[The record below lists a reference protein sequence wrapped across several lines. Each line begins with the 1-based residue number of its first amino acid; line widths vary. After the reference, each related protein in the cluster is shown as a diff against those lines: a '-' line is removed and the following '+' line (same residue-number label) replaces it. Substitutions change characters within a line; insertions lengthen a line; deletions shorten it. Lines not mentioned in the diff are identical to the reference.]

1 MTGSD
6 TRDDEALQ
14 RSNELLQAVS
24 RAQSQFIAN
33 ALSTA
38 LFEETLA
45 SVLKLTS
52 SEYGFVA
59 EVLYTPE
66 GNPHLRTHAI
76 TDIGWDEESRA
87 LYERYA
93 PTMEFYNLKTLFG
106 AALTSGKTV
115 IANRPAADPRSGG
128 LPPGHP
134 SMHSFLGLPIYHGG
148 EMVGMIGLANRP
160 GGYDEALE
168 EYLQPLV
175 ITCGLLI
182 EAYRNLRRRKR
193 AEAETMRLATAL
205 TSIDEAIMIT
215 NLDGVIQDVNPAFE
229 RLTGYTRTEALG
241 QTPRLLKSGVHD
253 DADYYKTMWKAILT
267 KGSWEGEFVNRR
279 RDGTLFHVEQTISAV
294 RDETGQIVAFV
305 AAQRDVTERK
315 SAEEALRLSEA
326 RYRDQLEQ
334 TQTALA
340 ETRALYETSKLLSGL
355 QSMPEMLQRAVD
367 GVAQALRANRVTLIL
382 ANSVDQ
388 SISHHVKGGPGA
400 GLAVDIAY
408 DELIQGLSGWAMR
421 KRRPALTLK
430 DQVDRRESDYVRQR
444 RAETLAGSVVVVPL
458 LYQDRLFGTM
468 TAINRPDER
477 DFTDRDV
484 ELMLTIANQVAVAI
498 ENTSLYHKALE
509 ASRLKSDFLA
519 TMSHE
524 IRTPMNG
531 MIGMTELLLD
541 TTLDDEQ
548 REFAEIALKEADHL
562 LAIINDILDY
572 SVIEAGKLILDE
584 RDFSVADVIASVVKT
599 LSAEAGAKRLALLT
613 AVAAGV
619 PARLRGDAGR
629 LSQILLNLVGNAV
642 KFTERGEVEVRVEP
656 LILQDDAAVLRF
668 SVRDTGPGLAASE
681 QARLFQ
687 PFTQL
692 DSGATRRHG
701 GTGLGLAIVGRL
713 VQLMNG
719 EAGVESQVGQG
730 ATFWFTVR
738 LRCPSV

>member
-1 MTGSD
+1 MTCSD
-6 TRDDEALQ
+6 TRDDDALQ

-24 RAQSQFIAN
+24 RAQSQFITN

-38 LFEETLA
+38 LFEETLV
-45 SVLKLTS
+45 SVLKLTNS
-52 SEYGFVA
+52 AFGFVA

-106 AALTSGKTV
+106 AGLTTGKTV
-115 IANRPAADPRSGG
+115 IANQPATDPRSGG

-134 SMHSFLGLPIYHGG
+134 PLNSFLGLPIYHGG

-160 GGYDEALE
+160 GGYDQGVE

-175 ITCGLLI
+175 LTCGLLI

-229 RLTGYTRTEALG
+229 RLTGYTRAEALG

-305 AAQRDVTERK
+305 AAQRDVTKRK
-315 SAEEALRLSEA
+315 SAEEAQRLSEA
-326 RYRDQLEQ
+326 RYREQLEQ
-334 TQTALA
+334 TQTVLA

-367 GVAQALRANRVTLIL
+367 GVAQALRANQVTLIL

-388 SISHHVKGGPGA
+388 SISHYVKGGPGA

-541 TTLDDEQ
+541 TPLDDEQ

-619 PARLRGDAGR
+619 PARLRGDAAR

-656 LILQDDAAVLRF
+656 LMLQDDAAVLRF
-668 SVRDTGPGLAASE
+668 SVHDTGPGLAASE

-738 LRCPSV
+738 LRCPGD

>member
-1 MTGSD
+1 MKNGG
-6 TRDDEALQ
+6 DEDALQ

-38 LFEETLA
+38 LFEDTLV

-115 IANRPAADPRSGG
+115 IANRPTTDPRSGG

-134 SMHSFLGLPIYHGG
+134 PMHSFLGVPIYHGG
-148 EMVGMIGLANRP
+148 ELVGMIGLANRP
-160 GGYDEALE
+160 GGYDEAVE

-175 ITCGLLI
+175 LTCGLLI

-215 NLDGVIQDVNPAFE
+215 DLDGIIQDVNPAFE
-229 RLTGYTRTEALG
+229 RLTGYTRAEALG
-241 QTPRLLKSGVHD
+241 HTPRLLKSGVHD
-253 DADYYKTMWKAILT
+253 DADYYKTMWQAILT

-315 SAEEALRLSEA
+315 GAEEAVRLSEA

-382 ANSVDQ
+382 ANSVFQ
-388 SISHHVKGGPGA
+388 SISYFVKGGPGA

-408 DELIQGLSGWAMR
+408 DELIQGLSGWVMR
-421 KRRPALTLK
+421 KRRPALTLR

-498 ENTSLYHKALE
+498 ENTSLYHQALE

-531 MIGMTELLLD
+531 IIGMTELLLD
-541 TTLDDEQ
+541 TPLDDEQ
-548 REFAEIALKEADHL
+548 REFAEIVRSEADHL

-584 RDFSVADVIASVVKT
+584 QDISVAAIVEGVAQT
-599 LSAEAGAKRLALLT
+599 LAAEARAKRLVLMT
-613 AVAAGV
+613 EVAAGL
-619 PARLRGDAGR
+619 PAREGEMRRACARYCSTWQEMPSSSLSAGR
-629 LSQILLNLVGNAV
+629 LKCGSS
-642 KFTERGEVEVRVEP
+642 P
-656 LILQDDAAVLRF
+656 LPGRRTPRCCVSVSATRDPASPPVSRPSFSSRLPSSTAAQHADTA
-668 SVRDTGPGLAASE
+668 VRDLGWRSSDGLY
-681 QARLFQ
+681 
-687 PFTQL
+687 T
-692 DSGATRRHG
+692 
-701 GTGLGLAIVGRL
+701 
-713 VQLMNG
+713 
-719 EAGVESQVGQG
+719 
-730 ATFWFTVR
+730 
-738 LRCPSV
+738 

>member
-1 MTGSD
+1 MKNGG
-6 TRDDEALQ
+6 DEDALQ

-38 LFEETLA
+38 LFEDTLV

-115 IANRPAADPRSGG
+115 IANRPTTDPRSGG

-134 SMHSFLGLPIYHGG
+134 PMHSFLGVPIYHGG
-148 EMVGMIGLANRP
+148 ELVGMIGLANRP
-160 GGYDEALE
+160 GGYDEAVE

-175 ITCGLLI
+175 LTCGLLI

-215 NLDGVIQDVNPAFE
+215 DLDGIIQDVNPAFE
-229 RLTGYTRTEALG
+229 RLTGYTRAEALG
-241 QTPRLLKSGVHD
+241 HTPRLLKSGVHD
-253 DADYYKTMWKAILT
+253 DADYYKTMWQAILT

-315 SAEEALRLSEA
+315 GAEEAVRLSEA

-382 ANSVDQ
+382 ANSVFQ
-388 SISHHVKGGPGA
+388 SISYFVKGGPGA

-408 DELIQGLSGWAMR
+408 DELIQGLSGWVMR
-421 KRRPALTLK
+421 KRRPALTLR

-498 ENTSLYHKALE
+498 ENTSLYHQALE

-531 MIGMTELLLD
+531 IIGMTELLLD
-541 TTLDDEQ
+541 TPLDDEQ
-548 REFAEIALKEADHL
+548 REFAEIVRSEADHL

-584 RDFSVADVIASVVKT
+584 QDISVAAIVEGVAQT
-599 LSAEAGAKRLALLT
+599 LAAEARAKRLVLMT
-613 AVAAGV
+613 EVAAGLPARV
-619 PARLRGDAGR
+619 RGDAARLR
-629 LSQILLNLVGNAV
+629 QILLNLAGNAV
-642 KFTERGEVEVRVEP
+642 KFTERGEIEVRVEP
-656 LILQDDAAVLRF
+656 LAREEDAAVLRF
-668 SVRDTGPGLAASE
+668 SVRDTGPGLSASE
-681 QARLFQ
+681 QAKLFQ

-713 VQLMNG
+713 VHLMNG
-719 EAGVESQVGQG
+719 EAGVESRVGEG
-730 ATFWFTVR
+730 ATFWFTAR
-738 LRCPSV
+738 LRCS

>member
-1 MTGSD
+1 MTCSD

-24 RAQSQFIAN
+24 RAQSQFINN

-45 SVLKLTS
+45 SVLKLTD
-52 SEYGFVA
+52 SEFGFVA

-66 GNPHLRTHAI
+66 GHPHLRTHAI

-93 PTMEFYNLKTLFG
+93 PTMEFYNLKTLYG
-106 AALTSGKTV
+106 AGLTTGKTV
-115 IANRPAADPRSGG
+115 NAEHPATDARSGG

-134 SMHSFLGLPIYHGG
+134 PLNSFLGIPIYHGG
-148 EMVGMIGLANRP
+148 ELVGMIGLANRP
-160 GGYDEALE
+160 GGYDKALE

-193 AEAETMRLATAL
+193 AEAETIRMATAL
-205 TSIDEAIMIT
+205 QSIDEAIMIT
-215 NLDGVIQDVNPAFE
+215 DLEGVIQDVNPAFE
-229 RLTGYTRTEALG
+229 RLTGYSRAEALG
-241 QTPRLLKSGVHD
+241 QTPRLLKSGVYD
-253 DADYYKTMWKAILT
+253 DAHYYETMWKAILT

-279 RDGTLFHVEQTISAV
+279 RDGTMFHVEQTISAV

-315 SAEEALRLSEA
+315 RAEEALRLGEA

-340 ETRALYETSKLLSGL
+340 ETRALYETSKILSTL

-382 ANSVDQ
+382 ANPVDQ
-388 SISHHVKGGPGA
+388 SITHYVKGGPGA
-400 GLAVDIAY
+400 SLAVDIDY

-421 KRRPALTLK
+421 KRRPALTLR
-430 DQVDRRESDYVRQR
+430 DQLDQRESDYVRQR
-444 RAETLAGSVVVVPL
+444 RAETMAGSVVVVPL

-498 ENTSLYHKALE
+498 ENTSLYHQAVE

-531 MIGMTELLLD
+531 IMGMTELLLD
-541 TTLDDEQ
+541 TPLDDEQ
-548 REFAEIALKEADHL
+548 REFAEIALKEAHHL
-562 LAIINDILDY
+562 LAIINDILDF

-584 RDFSVADVIASVVKT
+584 RELSVAEIVDGVASS
-599 LSAEAGAKRLALLT
+599 LAAEVNSKRLVLMT
-613 AVAAGV
+613 DIAADV
-619 PARLRGDAGR
+619 PPRLRGDGGR
-629 LSQILLNLVGNAV
+629 LRQILLNLVGNAV
-642 KFTERGEVEVRVEP
+642 KFTERGEIEVRVA
-656 LILQDDAAVLRF
+656 LLARQDDAAMLHF
-668 SVRDTGPGLAASE
+668 SVRDSGPGLGASE

-713 VQLMNG
+713 VRLMNG
-719 EAGVESQVGQG
+719 EVGVESQVGRG

-738 LRCPSV
+738 LHCG

>member
-1 MTGSD
+1 M
-6 TRDDEALQ
+6 
-14 RSNELLQAVS
+14 
-24 RAQSQFIAN
+24 
-33 ALSTA
+33 
-38 LFEETLA
+38 
-45 SVLKLTS
+45 
-52 SEYGFVA
+52 
-59 EVLYTPE
+59 
-66 GNPHLRTHAI
+66 
-76 TDIGWDEESRA
+76 
-87 LYERYA
+87 
-93 PTMEFYNLKTLFG
+93 
-106 AALTSGKTV
+106 
-115 IANRPAADPRSGG
+115 
-128 LPPGHP
+128 
-134 SMHSFLGLPIYHGG
+134 
-148 EMVGMIGLANRP
+148 
-160 GGYDEALE
+160 
-168 EYLQPLV
+168 
-175 ITCGLLI
+175 
-182 EAYRNLRRRKR
+182 
-193 AEAETMRLATAL
+193 
-205 TSIDEAIMIT
+205 
-215 NLDGVIQDVNPAFE
+215 
-229 RLTGYTRTEALG
+229 
-241 QTPRLLKSGVHD
+241 
-253 DADYYKTMWKAILT
+253 
-267 KGSWEGEFVNRR
+267 
-279 RDGTLFHVEQTISAV
+279 EQTISAV

-340 ETRALYETSKLLSGL
+340 ETRALYETSKILSGL

-382 ANSVDQ
+382 ANSMDQ
-388 SISHHVKGGPGA
+388 SISHYVKGGPGA

-498 ENTSLYHKALE
+498 ENTSLYHQALE

-541 TTLDDEQ
+541 TPLDDEQ

-584 RDFSVADVIASVVKT
+584 QDFSVADVV
-599 LSAEAGAKRLALLT
+599 AE
-613 AVAAGV
+613 
-619 PARLRGDAGR
+619 RG
-629 LSQILLNLVGNAV
+629 QNLVCRSRRQAACAADSCCGGRSGSAQ
-642 KFTERGEVEVRVEP
+642 GGCEP
-656 LILQDDAAVLRF
+656 AEPDPAQPGRQCRQVHRAR
-668 SVRDTGPGLAASE
+668 RD
-681 QARLFQ
+681 
-687 PFTQL
+687 
-692 DSGATRRHG
+692 
-701 GTGLGLAIVGRL
+701 
-713 VQLMNG
+713 
-719 EAGVESQVGQG
+719 
-730 ATFWFTVR
+730 
-738 LRCPSV
+738 

>member
-1 MTGSD
+1 MSNITSRKQD
-6 TRDDEALQ
+6 EEALQ

-38 LFEETLA
+38 LFEETLV
-45 SVLKLTS
+45 SVLKLTN
-52 SEYGFVA
+52 SEFGYVA
-59 EVLYTPE
+59 EVLYSPE
-66 GNPHLRTHAI
+66 GNPYLRTHAI

-106 AALTSGKTV
+106 AALTTGKTV
-115 IANRPAADPRSGG
+115 TANHPATDPRSGG

-134 SMHSFLGLPIYHGG
+134 PLNSFLGIPIYHGG
-148 EMVGMIGLANRP
+148 ELVGMIGLANRP
-160 GGYDEALE
+160 GGYDQAVE

-175 ITCGLLI
+175 LTCGLLI

-193 AEAETMRLATAL
+193 AEAETIRMATAL
-205 TSIDEAIMIT
+205 QSIDEAIMIT
-215 NLDGVIQDVNPAFE
+215 DLDGVIQDVNPAFE
-229 RLTGYTRTEALG
+229 RLTGYTRAEALG
-241 QTPRLLKSGVHD
+241 QTPRILKSGVHS
-253 DADYYKTMWKAILT
+253 AAGYYATMWHALLT
-267 KGSWEGEFVNRR
+267 NGNWEGEFVNRR

-294 RDETGQIVAFV
+294 RDEGGQIVAFV
-305 AAQRDVTERK
+305 AAQRDVTERRR
-315 SAEEALRLSEA
+315 AEEALRLSEA

-334 TQTALA
+334 TQTVLE
-340 ETRALYETSKLLSGL
+340 ETRTLYETSKILSGL

-367 GVAQALRANRVTLIL
+367 GVAEALRADRVTLIL
-382 ANSVDQ
+382 VNSVEQ
-388 SISHHVKGGPGA
+388 CISHYVKGGPGA
-400 GLAVDIAY
+400 SLAVDIAF
-408 DELIQGLSGWAMR
+408 DELIHGLSGWVMR
-421 KRRPALTLK
+421 KRRSALTLR
-430 DQVDRRESDYVRQR
+430 DQFDQRESDYVRQR

-498 ENTSLYHKALE
+498 ENTSLYHQALE

-531 MIGMTELLLD
+531 IMGMTELLLD
-541 TTLDDEQ
+541 TPLEGEQ
-548 REFAEIALKEADHL
+548 REFAEIVLHEADHL
-562 LAIINDILDY
+562 LAIINNILDF
-572 SVIEAGKLILDE
+572 SAIEAGKLILDE
-584 RDFSVADVIASVVKT
+584 QDLSTAEVVEGVVKS
-599 LSAEAGAKRLALLT
+599 LGAEAGAKRLALT
-613 AVAAGV
+613 IDVAADI
-619 PARLRGDAGR
+619 PARLQGDPER
-629 LSQILLNLVGNAV
+629 LRQILLHLVGNAV
-642 KFTERGEVEVRVEP
+642 KFTERGEIEVRVEP
-656 LILQDDAAVLRF
+656 LARQDDAVVLRF
-668 SVRDTGPGLAASE
+668 SVRDTGPGIAASE

-692 DSGATRRHG
+692 DSGATRKYG

-713 VQLMNG
+713 VHLMNG
-719 EAGVESQVGQG
+719 EVGVESREGQG

-738 LRCPSV
+738 LHCR